1 MSYMNK
7 CNRCQ
12 AAIPSGRNF
21 CTAHYMEALA
31 QYESD
36 LVVYQNNI
44 QIWNSMSS
52 TDQAAAHVRAE
63 DSSVGSYAGFVGLV
77 VGAIAW
83 YLLDQERNIDALV
96 GIGVLVVSVLIFTV
110 IKPIRVLVGRLT
122 RLFVHAIGY
131 FIGFWVVG
139 AIISIWSPFIKE
151 NSTLLTTGLVVVVL
165 VISAI
170 LEASGSH
177 HASGAPTLPSKPS
190 P

>member
-1 MSYMNK
+1 
-7 CNRCQ
+7 
-12 AAIPSGRNF
+12 
-21 CTAHYMEALA
+21 MEALA

-44 QIWNSMSS
+44 EIWNSMSS
-52 TDQAAAHVRAE
+52 ADQAAAHARAE
-63 DSSVGSYAGFVGLV
+63 ESTVGSYAGIVGLV

-83 YLLDQERNIDALV
+83 YFLDRERNIDALV
-96 GIGVLVVSVLIFTV
+96 GIGVLLVSVLIFTV
-110 IKPIRVLVGRLT
+110 IKPIRVFFGRLT

-131 FIGFWVVG
+131 FIGFWLVG

-151 NSTLLTTGLVVVVL
+151 NSTLLTTGLVFVVL

-177 HASGAPTLPSKPS
+177 HASGAPTLPTKPS

>member
-1 MSYMNK
+1 MNK

-12 AAIPSGRNF
+12 ASIPSGRTL
-21 CTAHYMEALA
+21 CTAHYMEAMA

-36 LVVYQNNI
+36 FVVYQNNI
-44 QIWNSMSS
+44 AIWNSMSS

-77 VGAIAW
+77 VGAVAW
-83 YLLDQERNIDALV
+83 YFLDQERNIDALV
-96 GIGVLVVSVLIFTV
+96 GVGVLIASVLIFTV
-110 IKPIRVLVGRLT
+110 ITPIRVLVGRLT

-131 FIGFWVVG
+131 FIGLWVVG

-151 NSTLLTTGLVVVVL
+151 NATLLTTGLVVVVL

-177 HASGAPTLPSKPS
+177 HASGAPSMPSKPS